1 MHLKNL
7 ENNYQKNLKALADK
21 NPSLYNRLLSC
32 TENTDYNF
40 EIAQTGIVSITDN
53 QNARQV
59 NLSMEALATVL
70 DSFDPLINHPYLY
83 FFGISD
89 GLLCKALL
97 NTNKHSLVVVE
108 PKLELIFIALHCQ
121 DFSEEILFN
130 KLHLFLAEDL
140 TFAFLVLFLHQ
151 NDFIYYV
158 KSYSLYY
165 PSSYYEECF
174 PDEIMA
180 LNQLM
185 LKTMEYIVSNA
196 GNDIIDGLTGLKNHI
211 ANLPRMVSGSQLQKF
226 ALAKNT
232 DIAVMVSTGP
242 SLAKQLPLLHSI
254 QDHVTIICADSAL
267 RILHQNGIVA
277 DICTSMERDELIFK
291 LFEDIPSDYKQK
303 VIFVRA
309 SLQNP
314 SMFSV
319 LQGCT
324 DILAMRPFG
333 YNYSFDLHEYGYICS
348 GMSVA
353 NMSHDLISLMHFRA
367 CIIIGQDL
375 AYGKDGTTHSKGYT
389 FGETFDAVYE
399 ETGREIITLPAYGG
413 EGTVES
419 NVVWEL
425 FLNGLRQG
433 IASTQSI
440 FPTINATEGGA
451 RIEGAIESTFVDA
464 VNEYVRT
471 DVCKN
476 PIEVPLT
483 PKNEAREL
491 FASVSSKID
500 IIIEEGEKLQSL
512 LESTFIAIA
521 EPCKRLENKSEE
533 EQLETFNDNEI
544 IAMLNLISETRE
556 ALLNSPAYKNF
567 YWDIIQTIAVHHEIE
582 LGTIKTLN
590 VTNPSE
596 NKNKAIR
603 WIFNHIPYFYTLA
616 GSINNVINIMREERE
631 KSLQELPKE
640 LEFLVKS

>member
-1 MHLKNL
+1 MYLKML
-7 ENNYQKNLKALADK
+7 EANYQKNLQALQTK
-21 NPSLYNRLLSC
+21 NPSLHDRLVLC
-32 TENTDYNF
+32 TENKEFNF
-40 EIAQTGIVSITDN
+40 DISSSGVVTILDN
-53 QNARQV
+53 QNRRRV
-59 NLSMEALATVL
+59 NLTLEELSNILETF
-70 DSFDPLINHPYLY
+70 DSLTNHPYLY

-89 GLLCKALL
+89 GMLQKALL
-97 NTNKHSLVVVE
+97 NTKKHALIVIE

-121 DFSEEILFN
+121 DFSNEILSD
-130 KLHLFLAEDL
+130 KLYLFLAEDL
-140 TFAFLVLFLHQ
+140 SFPFLVLFLHQ

-158 KSYSLYY
+158 KSYILHF
-165 PSSYYEECF
+165 PSPYYEESF
-174 PDEIMA
+174 DDEIMA

-185 LKTMEYIVSNA
+185 LKTMEYIISNA

-211 ANLPRMVSGSQLQKF
+211 ANLPHMVAGPQLQKF
-226 ALAKNT
+226 CMHKNT

-242 SLAKQLPLLHSI
+242 SLSKQLPLLRSI
-254 QDHVTIICADSAL
+254 QENVTIICADSAL
-267 RILHQNGIVA
+267 RILYQNGITA
-277 DICTSMERDELIFK
+277 DICTSMERDELITR
-291 LFEDIPSDYKQK
+291 LFEDIPSEYKQK

-319 LQGCT
+319 LEGCT

-333 YNYSFDLHEYGYICS
+333 YNDSFNLHPYGYICS

-353 NMSHDLISLMHFRA
+353 NMSHDLIALMRFRA

-399 ETGREIITLPAYGG
+399 ETGRSIITLPAYGG

-419 NVVWEL
+419 NTIWEL

-433 IASTQSI
+433 IASTKNI

-451 RIEGAIESTFVDA
+451 RIEGSLEMSFADSVK
-464 VNEYVRT
+464 EYV
-471 DVCKN
+471 DSSFCKQ
-476 PIEVPLT
+476 PINVPCT
-483 PKNEAREL
+483 SHEEAKEY
-491 FASVSSKID
+491 FISVSSTID
-500 IIIEEGEKLQSL
+500 NLISEGEKLQGI
-512 LESTFIAIA
+512 LESTFMAIA
-521 EPCKRLENKSEE
+521 EPCKKLENKSEE
-533 EQLETFNDNEI
+533 EQLETFNDQEI
-544 IAMLNLISETRE
+544 IGMLNIISETRE
-556 ALLNSPAYKNF
+556 ALLNSTEYKNF
-567 YWDIIQTIAVHHEIE
+567 YWDIIQTIAIHHEIE

-616 GSINNVINIMREERE
+616 GSIDNVINIMREERE
-631 KSLQELPKE
+631 ESLQKLPEELK
-640 LEFLVKS
+640 FLVKN